1 MKNNIEIITT
11 GDEILSGITQD
22 TNFSWL
28 SNIIFETGSKV
39 RYKQCIGD
47 NLEDILKALNLASL
61 RSNIVIFTGGLG
73 PTDDDLTRL
82 AASKFFDKKLKLN
95 KKSEEKIKKIFFNR
109 KRKYSFTNKKQAMF
123 PNESK
128 IIVNPFGT
136 ADGFMMTKESSKF
149 YFLPGVPKELKAMI
163 SKYVLK
169 DIKKSIR
176 DSKKF
181 MSYKM
186 IKVYGLPESEV
197 AEKLIGINKKN
208 TDIGYRP
215 SNFEIHLRVLAN
227 GTSKKESDKKLNIVC
242 DKIKKRLNEY
252 IFSYD
257 QEETLFQV
265 VFDILLKKRMK
276 ISFAES
282 CTGGMISNELTNIS
296 GSSKVYGFGLNT
308 YSNSAK
314 TKILNVSDS
323 LLKKYG
329 AVSREVVRVMVKNLI
344 KLSKSD
350 IGIAVSGIAG
360 PSGGSKNKPVGTVF
374 VAYYLNNKIIT
385 RKYFFTGTRKS
396 IKLRTTLE
404 VYDFIRKNLL

>member
-1 MKNNIEIITT
+1 M
-11 GDEILSGITQD
+11 GH
-22 TNFSWL
+22 
-28 SNIIFETGSKV
+28 
-39 RYKQCIGD
+39 
-47 NLEDILKALNLASL
+47 ALN
-61 RSNIVIFTGGLG
+61 
-73 PTDDDLTRL
+73 
-82 AASKFFDKKLKLN
+82 K
-95 KKSEEKIKKIFFNR
+95 
-109 KRKYSFTNKKQAMF
+109 
-123 PNESK
+123 
-128 IIVNPFGT
+128 
-136 ADGFMMTKESSKF
+136 
-149 YFLPGVPKELKAMI
+149 
-163 SKYVLK
+163 VLK
-169 DIKKSIR
+169 DIVNK
-176 DSKKF
+176 
-181 MSYKM
+181 YKTLQGF
-186 IKVYGLPESEV
+186 KVNFVPGWDCHGLPIELKVLQNLKSEERKNLTVLELRKKATEYANIQINDQKEGFKRWGIWGDWDNPYLTLKKTYESAQIGVFGEMFLNGYIYRGLKPV
-197 AEKLIGINKKN
+197 HWSPSSRTALAEAELEYP
-208 TDIGYRP
+208 DQH
-215 SNFEIHLRVLAN
+215 F
-227 GTSKKESDKKLNIVC
+227 SKSVYVSFSVE
-242 DKIKKRLNEY
+242 RLNEY

-314 TKILNVSDS
+314 RKILNVSDN